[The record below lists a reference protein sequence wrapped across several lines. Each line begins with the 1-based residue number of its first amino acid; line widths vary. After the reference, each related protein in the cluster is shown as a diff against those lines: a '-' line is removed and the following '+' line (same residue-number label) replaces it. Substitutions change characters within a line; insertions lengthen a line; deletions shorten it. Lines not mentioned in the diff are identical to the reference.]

1 MNEAFSVFTLIGF
14 PMSKTWKS
22 ASCWSLAL
30 ALKWL
35 LCESSFQIATPAS
48 TGNTSRFQDDL
59 RTTHTRTASSQEP
72 REPYENKTNFKTQQ
86 QTEGAG
92 LPFPSEREAGP
103 PLGTS
108 TQSGRKTNPG
118 GTENWHSV
126 QCHCVTLSP
135 SQALTGP
142 NTATVWLHYIL
153 LQCPGHFKATQ
164 SHCGW
169 KYRGICW
176 LSPENLYVLH
186 LSFRAP

>member
-1 MNEAFSVFTLIGF
+1 MVHIHTSLTRRTKEARNNHFSMNETFSVFTLIRF

-59 RTTHTRTASSQEP
+59 GTTHTRTASSQEP
-72 REPYENKTNFKTQQ
+72 RKPYENETNFKTQQ
-86 QTEGAG
+86 QTDGAG

-103 PLGTS
+103 PSGTS

-118 GTENWHSV
+118 ELRTGIVFNGHTIA
-126 QCHCVTLSP
+126 SP
-135 SQALTGP
+135 
-142 NTATVWLHYIL
+142 
-153 LQCPGHFKATQ
+153 
-164 SHCGW
+164 
-169 KYRGICW
+169 
-176 LSPENLYVLH
+176 
-186 LSFRAP
+186 